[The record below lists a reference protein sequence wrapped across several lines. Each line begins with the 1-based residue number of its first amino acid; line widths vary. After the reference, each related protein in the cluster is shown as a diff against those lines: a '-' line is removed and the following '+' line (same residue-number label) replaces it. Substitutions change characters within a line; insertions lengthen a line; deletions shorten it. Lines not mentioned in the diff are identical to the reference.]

1 LGPPSGPAG
10 PPGAARP
17 VRLAVGEEHMV
28 PLAGAGSAGYA
39 WTVEVTGTPGA
50 VAASVRAAPRP
61 PVARGALP
69 YGGSQPQVLALRG
82 LRAGRA
88 EVHLEL
94 SRSFGGTR
102 TPRATQD
109 LTVIVADG

>member
-1 LGPPSGPAG
+1 MGPPSGPVG
-10 PPGAARP
+10 PANTVSP
-17 VRLAVGEEHMV
+17 VTLVVGEEHMV

-39 WTVEVTGTPGA
+39 WTVQVTGTPGA
-50 VAASVRAAPRP
+50 VEASVLAAPRP

-69 YGGSQPQVLALRG
+69 YGGSQPQVLALRA

-94 SRSFGGTR
+94 SRPFGGAR
-102 TPRATQD
+102 TPRASQD
-109 LTVIVADG
+109 LTVIVGDG